1 MTEGIR
7 DAIAALE
14 KTNAN
19 LQPELLTAA
28 QARELMIEYA
38 RIERLASFGIAT
50 LSRKVREEELARLT
64 GSSLGKAKSVVATGR
79 AMARSGDLAEAL
91 QGGAISLD
99 QAVEIA
105 AAEDA
110 ASGSA
115 ENLVAVAQEQPFHVL
130 REKAR
135 KAKLEAEQ
143 RRDLAARQRGARRAR
158 SYLDGLGMV
167 HIHLELEPHVG
178 TPIVAR
184 AEAEAQRLAREAKRA
199 GAGREGDSREP
210 FDRYLA
216 DAYASLLSGSG
227 TARGKRPELVVLV
240 SHEVATRGWK
250 DVRKGEICKIPG
262 VGPVSPA
269 AAKDI
274 ASNAFLNGVFFDG
287 KDLRQLKRWSRDIPV
302 EVRVALELGEGPD
315 FDGVACVDCGNRF
328 RTEIDHVLPRCAG
341 GPTSTQNL
349 KPRCWSC
356 HQAKTTADLKTRG
369 LAPPSPGRASAR
381 RSGKSPPPEP

>member
-14 KTNAN
+14 KSNAN

-28 QARELMIEYA
+28 EARELMTAYVRA
-38 RIERLASFGIAT
+38 ERLVSFGIAA
-50 LSRKVREEELARLT
+50 LSRKVREDELARLT
-64 GSSLGKAKSVVATGR
+64 GSPLGKARSVVATGQT
-79 AMARSGDLAEAL
+79 MARSGDLAEAL
-91 QGGAISLD
+91 QDAVISLD

-110 ASGSA
+110 APGSA
-115 ENLVAVAQEQPFHVL
+115 GDLVALAQEQPFHVL

-135 KAKLEAEQ
+135 KTKLEAEQ
-143 RRDLAARQRGARRAR
+143 RRDLAARQREARRAR
-158 SYLDGLGMV
+158 SYLDELGMV

-184 AEAEAQRLAREAKRA
+184 AEAEAQRIARAASRAGGARE
-199 GAGREGDSREP
+199 GEPRES

-216 DAYASLLSGSG
+216 DAYASVLSGSG
-227 TARGKRPELVVLV
+227 TGRGKRPELVVLV
-240 SHEVATRGWK
+240 SHEVARRGWK
-250 DVRKGEICKIPG
+250 DVRKGEVCKIPG
-262 VGPVSPA
+262 VGPVSPQ

-274 ASNAFLNGVFFDG
+274 ASNAFLNGVFYDG

-356 HQAKTTADLKTRG
+356 HQAKTATDLKGRG
-369 LAPPSPGRASAR
+369 LSRPSPGRVSAR
-381 RSGKSPPPEP
+381 RRGKSPPPEP